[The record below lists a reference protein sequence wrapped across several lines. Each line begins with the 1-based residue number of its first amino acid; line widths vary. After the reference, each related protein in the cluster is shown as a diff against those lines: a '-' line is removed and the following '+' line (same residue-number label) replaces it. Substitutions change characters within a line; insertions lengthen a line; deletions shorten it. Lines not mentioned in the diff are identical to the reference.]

1 MEYLKTKTLIIILAI
16 AILAGI
22 QYSIYH
28 YNPSKNGEDIVTIE
42 IIGGGLEEEVY
53 VDPNIYINDE
63 SLFPSDEITTLPE
76 IESID
81 SDLTLPPLEEV

>member
-22 QYSIYH
+22 QYSIYY

-81 SDLTLPPLEEV
+81 SDLTEKHG

>member
-1 MEYLKTKTLIIILAI
+1 MKYLKTKTFIIILAI
-16 AILAGI
+16 AILASI
-22 QYSIYH
+22 QYSIYNH
-28 YNPSKNGEDIVTIE
+28 NPIENGEDIVTIE
-42 IIGGGLEEEVY
+42 IIGAGLEEEIY